1 MRQLGEEIVI
11 VALGDDGNPQGPI
24 FFLSYARAR
33 SPRTSLASPHDVNR
47 HVVRFFDD
55 LSMNVDQLV
64 GSPTGVD
71 PGYMDESLE
80 SGTKW
85 DRELLAVLGTCHVFV
100 PLISSR
106 YVNNSKW
113 CPMEWDAFSRR
124 TARTIPGR
132 PSDLSQSGTAILP
145 VTWSPVQDQLPQTV
159 QELQFFLPKRLKD
172 RDIAERYRENG
183 IFGLLATDDM
193 DAYGKVAWSLARR
206 IADVYYAYQVEPMI
220 LSDSGHLCD
229 SFWGDGR

>member
-1 MRQLGEEIVI
+1 M
-11 VALGDDGNPQGPI
+11 
-24 FFLSYARAR
+24 
-33 SPRTSLASPHDVNR
+33 
-47 HVVRFFDD
+47 
-55 LSMNVDQLV
+55 
-64 GSPTGVD
+64 
-71 PGYMDESLE
+71 E

-85 DRELLAVLGTCHVFV
+85 DHELLAALGTCHVFV

-124 TARTIPGR
+124 TVQTIPGR

-145 VTWSPVQDQLPQTV
+145 VTWSPVQEQLPQTV

-172 RDIAERYRENG
+172 RDITERYRENG

-220 LSDSGHLCD
+220 LSDSAHLCD
-229 SFWGDGR
+229 SF